1 MGLMTARPIANK
13 ERLRWT
19 KDCRL
24 PRSGSVTIR
33 AVHPVSVSVGT
44 YGVDAVA
51 KLVAG
56 PLIIASWRRADARQ
70 ATG

>member
-1 MGLMTARPIANK
+1 MTARPIANK

-33 AVHPVSVSVGT
+33 AAHPVSVGT